1 MRQKL
6 IRLTVV
12 ERKKRKE
19 GKKENRHL
27 FIIFPIPL
35 VSFGWQQVQGNL
47 VCIRYRNIQFIK
59 GKQLKDKVICIRIGL
74 QNCVTFSAG
83 VQPQLI
89 QGI

>member
-12 ERKKRKE
+12 ERKTRKE

-47 VCIRYRNIQFIK
+47 DHQNGRIRS
-59 GKQLKDKVICIRIGL
+59 
-74 QNCVTFSAG
+74 T
-83 VQPQLI
+83 
-89 QGI
+89 